1 MDDRSIEK
9 RGEETVRDRTEDH
22 PTLTKT
28 LSHTRSATS
37 IPTGTYTTST
47 ESNHGYQNTSITAFT
62 PDWFIAVYGSE
73 DRILPEMASL
83 GAILIALGL
92 FLCVMGFRLFKPM
105 LLIMGLLTFG
115 SMTWIA
121 LANCKPSS
129 GYMNDQITMIVVPAS
144 LGILGAALYFH
155 FWYFTIYLVGAF
167 GGLAIA
173 SFICTWKSNLVIE
186 HYIGRP
192 CFLAGMALLTGIL
205 TFFAARPMVFFATSF
220 VGAYFVMLGVD
231 CIARQGYIAGVQL
244 LYNRNPYHIIEYSL
258 VKYVYVLL
266 AMTLTL
272 FIISMIWQMLF
283 NAAHQLGL
291 HVIAAVKGKTVEEEM
306 KEEGDMPASIHPPH
320 SPPPPSHLP
329 PPSHPPEPSHP
340 PSSHHIPPPSHA
352 SSIHHA

>member
-1 MDDRSIEK
+1 MEDGSIEK
-9 RGEETVRDRTEDH
+9 RGEETMRDRIDDH
-22 PTLTKT
+22 PTPTRT

-37 IPTGTYTTST
+37 IPTGTYTSST

-62 PDWFIAVYGSE
+62 PDWFNAVYGSE

-121 LANCKPSS
+121 LANCKPLS
-129 GYMNDQITMIVVPAS
+129 GYMNDQITMIVVPAG

-205 TFFAARPMVFFATSF
+205 TFFAARPMVFFSTSF

-244 LYNRNPYHIIEYSL
+244 LYNRNPYHNIEYSL
-258 VKYVYVLL
+258 
-266 AMTLTL
+266 LT
-272 FIISMIWQMLF
+272 
-283 NAAHQLGL
+283 N
-291 HVIAAVKGKTVEEEM
+291 
-306 KEEGDMPASIHPPH
+306 
-320 SPPPPSHLP
+320 
-329 PPSHPPEPSHP
+329 
-340 PSSHHIPPPSHA
+340 
-352 SSIHHA
+352 